1 MMQLKHPFQSG
12 FQQQSCKRHTKKVVV
27 DMESKAGKGSN
38 LSRRSFLKFAG
49 GAGIAG
55 ASLSLTGCDQPLT
68 PASAVGGEGWM
79 PTQYNEP
86 GGWPTNVRGR
96 VPIDPENPALRRDDQ
111 KCILCGQCI
120 EVCKTIQ
127 SVYGNY
133 ELPIKNEIPCIN
145 CGQCIHWCPSGAIS
159 EREDID
165 QVAKALADPKIT
177 VVVQTAPA
185 TRIGLG
191 EEFGLPVG
199 TNVQGKQVAALRK
212 LGFDVIFDTNFAADL
227 TIMEEGTELVKRI
240 TEELHHPLPQ
250 FTSCCPGWVKFVEY
264 YYPELLPNLSS
275 AKSPQQMAGAL
286 VKTYFA
292 EKNHVEPQKI
302 FSVAIMPCTAKKFEC
317 QRPEMISAQTYWQ
330 DEQVSPDVD
339 VVLTTRELARMIKRA
354 GIDLPS
360 LPDEEYDQLMGV
372 ATGAGAIFGTTG
384 GVMEAAVRSAYYLVT
399 GEQPP
404 AALWQLTPVRGMEG
418 VKEAAVSIPGA
429 GEIRIAV
436 ISGLDNAR
444 AIMEQVKA
452 GNSPWT
458 FIEVMACPG
467 GCQYGGGQPRSS
479 APPSDGV
486 RNTRAASLYKID
498 AQAKLRNSHDNPQIK
513 QVYAEF
519 LTSPLSEKAEELL
532 HTHYISRAEEFD
544 AKKPQSHEYEV

>member
-1 MMQLKHPFQSG
+1 MAS
-12 FQQQSCKRHTKKVVV
+12 KV
-27 DMESKAGKGSN
+27 GKGKN

-49 GAGIAG
+49 GASIAG
-55 ASLSLTGCDQPLT
+55 VSLSLTGCGQPLT
-68 PASAVGGEGWM
+68 PASAVGGGGWM

-96 VPIDPENPALRRDDQ
+96 VPIDPENPSIIRDDQ

-133 ELPIKNEIPCIN
+133 ELPIKNDIVCIH

-159 EREDID
+159 EREDSD
-165 QVAKALADPKIT
+165 KVLKALSDPNIT

-191 EEFGLPVG
+191 EEFGMPVG
-199 TNVQGKQVAALRK
+199 TNVQGKQVAALRE
-212 LGFDVIFDTNFAADL
+212 LGFDVIFDTNFTADL
-227 TIMEEGTELVKRI
+227 TIMEEGSELVKRI
-240 TEELHHPLPQ
+240 TGELHHPLPQ
-250 FTSCCPGWVKFVEY
+250 LTSCCPGWVKFVEY
-264 YYPELLPNLSS
+264 FYPDLIPNLSS
-275 AKSPQQMAGAL
+275 AKSPQQMEGAL

-292 EKNHVEPQKI
+292 EKNTIDPKTV

-317 QRPEMISAQTYWQ
+317 QRPEMISAQTYLK
-330 DEQVSPDVD
+330 DKHVSPDVD

-354 GIDLPS
+354 GIDFPS
-360 LPDEEYDQLMGV
+360 LPDEEYDQLMGIG
-372 ATGAGAIFGTTG
+372 TGAGAIFGTTG
-384 GVMEAAVRSAYYLVT
+384 GVMEAAVRSAYYLIT
-399 GEQPP
+399 GQQPP
-404 AALWQLTPVRGMEG
+404 SALWQLAPVRGMEG
-418 VKEAAVSIPGA
+418 VKEASVPIPGA
-429 GEIRIAV
+429 GDVKIAV

-444 AIMEQVKA
+444 KIMEQVRA
-452 GNSPWT
+452 GNSPWA

-498 AQAKLRNSHDNPQIK
+498 ANAKLRNSHDNPQIK
-513 QVYAEF
+513 QVYEDF

-544 AKKPQSHEYEV
+544 AKKPASHLYEV